1 MAIPGRG
8 AQGMPEAGRA
18 EAKAQRCAQVVGVYT
33 RRELPFQDLDE
44 ALKVR
49 RMLTTGTGRRW
60 GWAVWVN

>member
-1 MAIPGRG
+1 
-8 AQGMPEAGRA
+8 MPEAGRA